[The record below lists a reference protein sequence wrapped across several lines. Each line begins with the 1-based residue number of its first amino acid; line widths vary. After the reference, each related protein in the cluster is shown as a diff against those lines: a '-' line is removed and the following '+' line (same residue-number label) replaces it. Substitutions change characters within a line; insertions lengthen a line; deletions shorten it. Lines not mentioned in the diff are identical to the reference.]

1 MREREASDIS
11 GLAYSMDSGN
21 ASSTA
26 SAPRLLNLQC
36 TKCVPLF
43 HEADAAIQSDIAS
56 IRGMD
61 VIINELAGAS
71 AQRRD
76 GIEQINVAIAQL
88 DRVTQQ
94 NAALVEEAAAAS
106 ASLKEQA
113 LKMEGVAAAFYV
125 A

>member
-11 GLAYSMDSGN
+11 GLAFSMDSGN

-43 HEADAAIQSDIAS
+43 READAAIQSDIAS

-71 AQRRD
+71 AQQGD
-76 GIEQINVAIAQL
+76 GIEQINVAIA
-88 DRVTQQ
+88 
-94 NAALVEEAAAAS
+94 
-106 ASLKEQA
+106 
-113 LKMEGVAAAFYV
+113 
-125 A
+125 